1 MSRKNSFDLARL
13 FAALMVLVSHHFAL
27 SGLPEPRVAGF
38 ESAGGLAVVIF
49 FAISGYLISL
59 SATRSDDFISF
70 MTKRAKRILPALIV
84 CAIVVNIF
92 LGRMFYPEIGL
103 IEMISNSVK
112 TMSFNG
118 HGIMATS
125 PDFRISRLVNGSLW
139 TLPLEVMCY
148 LVVGLIMVISGRKEA
163 YVITMLLFLTMSYV
177 FYFNKTSVNI
187 FSVPVDLIFPR
198 ALAFFIGSLMAM
210 YKASWDNTKIKLF
223 LIVFLSAY
231 MFGSSDNIINL
242 KISGYILFS
251 VLTIVLCTTFNETL
265 ISGKFDYSYG
275 IYIYAF
281 PVQQLI
287 ITKADLGF
295 YSGMIVSAFIVIIMS
310 AFSWHLVESKFLRK
324 KKSRQI
330 AAA

>member
-1 MSRKNSFDLARL
+1 MTRKNSFDLARL
-13 FAALMVLVSHHFAL
+13 FAALMVLISHHFAL

-84 CAIVVNIF
+84 CAVVVNIF
-92 LGRMFYPEIGL
+92 LGHMFNPGIG
-103 IEMISNSVK
+103 IIDMISNSVK

-148 LVVGLIMVISGRKEA
+148 LIVGLIMVISSRKEA
-163 YVITMLLFLTMSYV
+163 YVVTMLLLLILSYI
-177 FYFNKTSVNI
+177 FYFNKTSANI

-198 ALAFFIGSLMAM
+198 ALAFFIGSVMAM
-210 YKASWDNTKIKLF
+210 YKDSWSNTKTKLF
-223 LIVFLSAY
+223 LIIFLSAY
-231 MFGSSDNIINL
+231 MFGASDNIINL

-251 VLTIVLCTTFNETL
+251 VLTIVICTTFNETL
-265 ISGKFDYSYG
+265 ISGRFDYSYG

-287 ITKADLGF
+287 ITKTNLGF
-295 YSGMIVSAFIVIIMS
+295 YGGMAAAAAIVIIMS
-310 AFSWHLVESKFLRK
+310 GLSWHFVESRFLRK
-324 KKSRQI
+324 EGVRKEAK
-330 AAA
+330 A